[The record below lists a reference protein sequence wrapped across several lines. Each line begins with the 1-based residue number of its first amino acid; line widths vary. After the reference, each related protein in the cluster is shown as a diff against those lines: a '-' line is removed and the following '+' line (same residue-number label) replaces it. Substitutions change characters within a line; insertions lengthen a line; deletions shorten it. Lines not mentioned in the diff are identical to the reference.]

1 MAGEGRWRM
10 VAVAGGE
17 EGEEGAG
24 RERTAVEEEGS
35 QGEAGESRKMEV
47 GEVEYHTP
55 QAEKNG

>member
-1 MAGEGRWRM
+1 M